1 MKRDAIRHPLR
12 TSLSRESSSSANP
25 DRGDPVPGTFKFF
38 LIDHMWE
45 FIITA
50 IGGLA
55 ASAVMTYSS
64 WLAVYTYETRWQ
76 TEAFRDVSRYPYEP
90 VAPPVWP
97 MILQLATTSI
107 LWLATLVAVIGG
119 IAAVWAEISD
129 RRRSNRQHSFMPQA

>member
-1 MKRDAIRHPLR
+1 M
-12 TSLSRESSSSANP
+12 
-25 DRGDPVPGTFKFF
+25 PGKFKFF

-45 FIITA
+45 FVIAA

-64 WLAVYTYETRWQ
+64 WLAVYTYATRWQ
-76 TEAFRDVSRYPYEP
+76 TEALRDASRYLYEP

-97 MILQLATTSI
+97 MILHLAVTSV
-107 LWLATLVAVIGG
+107 LWLMTLVAIIAG

-129 RRRSNRQHSFMPQA
+129 RRRLKRQHTFVPQA